1 MSARPVTAVAV
12 VVPARDEEELLPGCL
27 EAVSLA
33 AQRICLPVV
42 VVVVLDRCHD
52 RTADVV
58 AARPELIA
66 VECDAGVVGTARA
79 MGVSAALRHLH
90 QHDLDGVWI
99 ACTDADSRVP
109 VDWLEHQLK
118 LADDGV
124 DLVLGTVD
132 LAGDELPPATAAR
145 WWRDY
150 NRLVD
155 EAAHAHVHGANVGV
169 RASVYVAA
177 GGVRAGLGPRGR
189 AAHARGRA
197 AAGGHGGALGRR
209 AGGHERPPARSRA
222 GGRVGRPAASGRLRS
237 GEHRLSAAPPCDN
250 DRMRMVATD
259 LDGTIVGPDGSISAR
274 TVQAL
279 QACQDAGVRVVYV
292 TGRPPRWMGEVV
304 SQTGHRG
311 TALCGNGA
319 VVYDLAAEQVLHAR
333 VLTTDVVLEV
343 ARRLTEALPDATF
356 ALETVTGLRRT
367 SSYVVRWDVGVEA
380 VVGDLP
386 SLLADDP
393 GVVKLLC
400 RSESSL
406 SDDMLARA
414 IPVLDGLAAPTHSN
428 PNDGLL
434 EISALGVGK
443 ASALAELAREW
454 GIDQADVVA
463 FGDMPND
470 LDMIGW
476 AGRGFAMRGGHADVL
491 AVAHDVAPPVTEDG
505 VAQVLERLL
514 ATLP

>member
-1 MSARPVTAVAV
+1 
-12 VVPARDEEELLPGCL
+12 
-27 EAVSLA
+27 
-33 AQRICLPVV
+33 
-42 VVVVLDRCHD
+42 
-52 RTADVV
+52 
-58 AARPELIA
+58 
-66 VECDAGVVGTARA
+66 
-79 MGVSAALRHLH
+79 
-90 QHDLDGVWI
+90 
-99 ACTDADSRVP
+99 
-109 VDWLEHQLK
+109 
-118 LADDGV
+118 
-124 DLVLGTVD
+124 
-132 LAGDELPPATAAR
+132 
-145 WWRDY
+145 
-150 NRLVD
+150 
-155 EAAHAHVHGANVGV
+155 
-169 RASVYVAA
+169 
-177 GGVRAGLGPRGR
+177 
-189 AAHARGRA
+189 
-197 AAGGHGGALGRR
+197 
-209 AGGHERPPARSRA
+209 
-222 GGRVGRPAASGRLRS
+222 
-237 GEHRLSAAPPCDN
+237 
-250 DRMRMVATD
+250 MRMVATD

-292 TGRPPRWMGEVV
+292 TGRPPRWMSAVV

-319 VVYDLAAEQVLHAR
+319 VVYDLAAERVLHAR
-333 VLTTDVVLEV
+333 TLATDVVLEV
-343 ARRLTEALPDATF
+343 ARRLTDALPDATF
-356 ALETVTGLRRT
+356 AVETVHGFRRT
-367 SSYVVRWDVGVEA
+367 STYVARWDADTES

-414 IPVLDGLAAPTHSN
+414 IPALDGLAAPTHSN

-443 ASALAELAREW
+443 ASALAELAQQW
-454 GIDQADVVA
+454 GIAQADVVA

-476 AGRGFAMRGGHADVL
+476 AGRGFAMRDGHADVL

-514 ATLP
+514 TTLA